1 MQIDRRHFFALT
13 AAAAASTAA
22 SPIMAAPAAPI
33 SALGLDAGQFGL
45 RPGSPDDQSR
55 ALQRAVDEAA
65 RARAPLAIAPGTY
78 RVGGVKLAAGTQL
91 IGARGATRLV

>member
-55 ALQRAVDEAA
+55 AENHPAA
-65 RARAPLAIAPGTY
+65 AATNRPL
-78 RVGGVKLAAGTQL
+78 
-91 IGARGATRLV
+91 